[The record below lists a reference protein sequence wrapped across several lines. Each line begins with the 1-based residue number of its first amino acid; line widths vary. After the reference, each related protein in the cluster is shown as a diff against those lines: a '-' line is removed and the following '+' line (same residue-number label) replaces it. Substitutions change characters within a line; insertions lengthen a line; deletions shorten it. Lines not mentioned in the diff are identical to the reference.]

1 MRTKMSS
8 EELVDQA
15 IKTKLWCTGEID
27 RAVGMI
33 IHDGTS
39 CPIHESLEGYR
50 TEIKDEAHIPVRHI
64 TLDVL
69 YAEHYNKESN

>member
-1 MRTKMSS
+1 MSS

-39 CPIHESLEGYR
+39 CPIHESLDGYR
-50 TEIKDEAHIPVRHI
+50 TEIKDETHIPVRHI
-64 TLDVL
+64 TLDIL
-69 YAEHYNKESN
+69 YGESN

>member
-1 MRTKMSS
+1 MSP

-33 IHDGTS
+33 IHDGVS
-39 CPIHESLEGYR
+39 CTIHESMEGYR
-50 TEIKDEAHIPVRHI
+50 TEIKDETHIPVRHI
-64 TLDVL
+64 TLDIL
-69 YAEHYNKESN
+69 YAEHYNGVNNNA

>member
-1 MRTKMSS
+1 MKLDMRNLT
-8 EELVDQA
+8 
-15 IKTKLWCTGEID
+15 IKCTGEID

-50 TEIKDEAHIPVRHI
+50 TEIKDETHIPVCAI
-64 TLDVL
+64 
-69 YAEHYNKESN
+69 

>member
-39 CPIHESLEGYR
+39 CTIHESLEGYR
-50 TEIKDEAHIPVRHI
+50 TEIKDETHIPVRHI
-64 TLDVL
+64 TLDIL
-69 YAEHYNKESN
+69 YAEHYRGE